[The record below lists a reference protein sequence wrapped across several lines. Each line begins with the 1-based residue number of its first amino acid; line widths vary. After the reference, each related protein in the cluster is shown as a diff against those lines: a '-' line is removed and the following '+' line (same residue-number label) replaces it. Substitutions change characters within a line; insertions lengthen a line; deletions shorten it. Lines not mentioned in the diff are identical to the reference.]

1 MALSQFILW
10 DPSFQAGN
18 FPETTYYRSTQKGWG
33 DTGGGERQEN
43 KQIRTKTWLVDW
55 NSLTLIMPK
64 RGYDIW
70 IWQAERTVGVSN
82 SQPATHGEVR
92 GQAQVSV
99 QVTRVT
105 STCHLF
111 FEREPLTSLELH
123 QAGRAR
129 GPQPPEGYLCL
140 PPTSLML
147 GFMAHT
153 AGILS
158 GLEGSTL
165 GSLCSHSMD
174 FTDTALS
181 SALLFYFFFFYQQ
194 EMEKS
199 HNRFCKCSY

>member
-1 MALSQFILW
+1 M
-10 DPSFQAGN
+10 
-18 FPETTYYRSTQKGWG
+18 
-33 DTGGGERQEN
+33 
-43 KQIRTKTWLVDW
+43 
-55 NSLTLIMPK
+55 
-64 RGYDIW
+64 
-70 IWQAERTVGVSN
+70 GVSN
-82 SQPATHGEVR
+82 SKPATHGEVR
-92 GQAQVSV
+92 GQARVSV

-147 GFMAHT
+147 GFTAHT

-174 FTDTALS
+174 FTDTAIS
-181 SALLFYFFFFYQQ
+181 SALLFYFFFFTSKKW
-194 EMEKS
+194 KS
-199 HNRFCKCSY
+199 PIIDSVNVPINVFHTSISCQKSKWLK

>member
-33 DTGGGERQEN
+33 NTGGGERQEN

-64 RGYDIW
+64 RAYDIL
-70 IWQAERTVGVSN
+70 IWQAERTVGASN

-92 GQAQVSV
+92 GQARVSV

-147 GFMAHT
+147 GFTAHT
-153 AGILS
+153 AGIYWVG
-158 GLEGSTL
+158 GLHTWVLMLTQHGFYRHSHLL
-165 GSLCSHSMD
+165 GFIVS
-174 FTDTALS
+174 
-181 SALLFYFFFFYQQ
+181 FFFFLPARNG
-194 EMEKS
+194 KVP
-199 HNRFCKCSY
+199 